1 VKTTTTMLED
11 GRARLEVELEAEQI
25 EHDLHHTLGHLVDS
39 AKIPGFRKGKV
50 PPQVVLQRM
59 GREEVFEETM
69 REFLPSWVGA
79 AIAEARLHPADRP
92 SVDFERVP
100 GEGEPFTFTAEF
112 PLRQPGTLPEQLE
125 LEGVQ
130 EAIEIPAE
138 EVDAE
143 LERLREEGAP
153 LALVERPAQTGDY
166 VEVDMHVTVNGKAVP
181 EASTVGYLVPLGT
194 GRTFEEIERALRGMS
209 AGETRTTQLQLPS
222 DYPDGKLRGRTAD
235 VELHVHA
242 VRERRPQPLDDELA
256 RAVSEFDTLAEL
268 REAVEESFRSRLE
281 ALARARF
288 RASVLASLGEALE
301 VELSRYVVA
310 GRVEE
315 LLGDLARNVERQGV
329 PFTAFLAQSGRS
341 IEEVTQALVPDAV
354 GSLRR
359 ELALEAFAEREGVTV
374 SDEELEVALRE
385 ELADEDDVEAALQEV
400 LASRAKEAARD
411 ELRLQRAL
419 DRACEIATPITA
431 EQQAAR
437 EQLWTPGDDDKT
449 EPAVAKPT
457 IWTPGQPR

>member
-1 VKTTTTMLED
+1 MLED
-11 GRARLEVELEAEQI
+11 GRARLEVVLEADRVD
-25 EHDLHHTLGHLVDS
+25 HDLRHTLGHLVDS

-50 PPQVVLQRM
+50 PPAVVLQRM

-69 REFLPSWVGA
+69 REFLPAWVGE
-79 AIAEARLHPADRP
+79 AIAESRLRPADRP
-92 SVDFERVP
+92 SVDFAAVP
-100 GEGEPFTFTAEF
+100 GEGEPFTFVAEF
-112 PLRQPGTLPEQLE
+112 PVQPTGTLPEKLE

-130 EAIEIPAE
+130 DDVEVPAD

-143 LERLREEGAP
+143 LERLREESSP
-153 LALVERPAQTGDY
+153 LVTVERPAQTGDF
-166 VEVDMHVTVNGKAVP
+166 VEVDMHVSAGGKPVP
-181 EASTVGYLVPLGT
+181 EASTVGYLVQLGN
-194 GRTFEEIERALRGMS
+194 GRTFEEIERALRGTS
-209 AGETRTTQLQLPS
+209 AGETRTTELPLPS
-222 DYPDGKLRGRTAD
+222 DYPDAKLRGRNAE
-235 VELHVHA
+235 VELHVHS
-242 VRERRPQPLDDELA
+242 VRERQPRPLDDEFA
-256 RAVSEFDTLAEL
+256 RASSEFDTLAEL
-268 REAVEESFRSRLE
+268 RAAIETAYRDRLE
-281 ALARARF
+281 TLARQRF

-301 VELSRYVVA
+301 IDLPPYTVA

-329 PFTAFLAQSGRS
+329 PFGTFLAQTGRS
-341 IEEVTQALVPDAV
+341 MEQVTQALLPDAI

-359 ELALEAFAEREGVTV
+359 ELALEAFAEREHIVV
-374 SDEELEVALRE
+374 DDAELESALRDELSDEE
-385 ELADEDDVEAALQEV
+385 DVDAAVQEV

-437 EQLWTPGDDDKT
+437 EQLWKPGDDEKA

>member
-1 VKTTTTMLED
+1 MLED
-11 GRARLEVELEAEQI
+11 GRARLEVELEPDRV
-25 EHDLHHTLGHLVDS
+25 EHDLRHTLGHLVDS

-50 PPQVVLQRM
+50 PPAVVLQRM

-69 REFLPSWVGA
+69 REFLPAWVGE
-79 AIAEARLHPADRP
+79 AIAESRLRPADRP
-92 SVDFERVP
+92 SVDFEKVP

-112 PLRQPGTLPEQLE
+112 PLQPTGTLPEQLE

-130 EAIEIPAE
+130 DDVEVPAD

-143 LERLREEGAP
+143 LERLREESSP
-153 LALVERPAQTGDY
+153 LVAVERPAQTGDF
-166 VEVDMHVTVNGKAVP
+166 VEVDMHVSAGGKPVP
-181 EASTVGYLVPLGT
+181 EASTLGYLVQLGN
-194 GRTFEEIERALRGMS
+194 GRTFEEIERALRGTN
-209 AGETRTTQLQLPS
+209 AGETRTTELPLPA
-222 DYPDGKLRGRTAD
+222 DYPDSKLRGRNAE
-235 VELHVHA
+235 VELQVHS
-242 VRERRPQPLDDELA
+242 VRERQPRPLDDEFA
-256 RAVSEFDTLAEL
+256 RASSEFDTLAEL
-268 REAVEESFRSRLE
+268 RSAIETSYRDQLE
-281 ALARARF
+281 ALARQRF
-288 RASVLASLGEALE
+288 RASVLGSLGEAID
-301 VELSRYVVA
+301 VELPPYTVA

-329 PFTAFLAQSGRS
+329 PFGTFLAQTGRS
-341 IEEVTQALVPDAV
+341 MEQVTQALLPDAI

-359 ELALEAFAEREGVTV
+359 ELALEAFAEREHITV
-374 SDEELEVALRE
+374 DDAALESALRDELSDEE
-385 ELADEDDVEAALQEV
+385 DVDAAVQEV

-437 EQLWTPGDDDKT
+437 EQLWKPGDDEKA

>member
-1 VKTTTTMLED
+1 MLED
-11 GRARLEVELEAEQI
+11 GRARLEVVLEADRVD
-25 EHDLHHTLGHLVDS
+25 HDLRHTLGHLVDS

-50 PPQVVLQRM
+50 PPAVVLQRM

-69 REFLPSWVGA
+69 REFLPAWVGE
-79 AIAEARLHPADRP
+79 AIAESRLRPADRP
-92 SVDFERVP
+92 SVDFAAVP
-100 GEGEPFTFTAEF
+100 GEGEPFTFVAEF
-112 PLRQPGTLPEQLE
+112 PVQPTGTLPEKLE

-130 EAIEIPAE
+130 DDVEVPAD

-143 LERLREEGAP
+143 LERLREESSP
-153 LALVERPAQTGDY
+153 LVTVERPAQTGDF
-166 VEVDMHVTVNGKAVP
+166 VEVDMHVSAGGKPVP
-181 EASTVGYLVPLGT
+181 EASTVGYLVQLGN
-194 GRTFEEIERALRGMS
+194 GRTFEEIERTLRGTI
-209 AGETRTTQLQLPS
+209 AGETRTTELPLPS
-222 DYPDGKLRGRTAD
+222 DYPDAKLRGRNAE
-235 VELHVHA
+235 VELHVHS
-242 VRERRPQPLDDELA
+242 VRERQPRPLDDEFA
-256 RAVSEFDTLAEL
+256 RASSEFDTLAEL
-268 REAVEESFRSRLE
+268 RAAIETAYRDRLE
-281 ALARARF
+281 TLARQRF
-288 RASVLASLGEALE
+288 RASVLASLGEAIEIDLPP
-301 VELSRYVVA
+301 YTVA

-329 PFTAFLAQSGRS
+329 PFGTFLAQTGRS
-341 IEEVTQALVPDAV
+341 MEQVTQALLPDAI

-359 ELALEAFAEREGVTV
+359 ELALEAFAEREHIVV
-374 SDEELEVALRE
+374 DDAELESALRDELSDEE
-385 ELADEDDVEAALQEV
+385 DVDAAVQEV

-437 EQLWTPGDDDKT
+437 EQLWKPGDDEKA

>member
-1 VKTTTTMLED
+1 MLED
-11 GRARLEVELEAEQI
+11 GRARLEVVLEADRV
-25 EHDLHHTLGHLVDS
+25 EHDLRHTLGHLVDS

-50 PPQVVLQRM
+50 PPAVVLQRM

-69 REFLPSWVGA
+69 REFLPAWVGE
-79 AIAEARLHPADRP
+79 AIAESRLRPADRP
-92 SVDFERVP
+92 SVGFEAVP
-100 GEGEPFTFTAEF
+100 GEGEDFTFTAEF
-112 PLRQPGTLPEQLE
+112 PLQPTGTLPEKLE

-130 EAIEIPAE
+130 EPVEVPAE

-143 LERLREEGAP
+143 LERLREESSP
-153 LALVERPAQTGDY
+153 LVTVERPAQTGDF
-166 VEVDMHVTVNGKAVP
+166 VEVDMHVSAGGKPVP
-181 EASTVGYLVPLGT
+181 EASTVGYLVQLGN
-194 GRTFEEIERALRGMS
+194 GRTFEEIERALRGTG
-209 AGETRTTQLQLPS
+209 AGDTRTTELPLPA
-222 DYPDGKLRGRTAD
+222 DYPDAKLRGRNAD
-235 VELHVHA
+235 VELKVHA
-242 VRERRPQPLDDELA
+242 VRERPLRPLDDEFA
-256 RAVSEFDTLAEL
+256 RAASEFDTLSEL
-268 REAVEESFRSRLE
+268 RAAIEASYRDRLE
-281 ALARARF
+281 ALARQRF
-288 RASVLASLGEALE
+288 RASVLGSLGEAIE
-301 VELSRYVVA
+301 VDLPPYTVA

-329 PFTAFLAQSGRS
+329 PFGTFLAQTGRTM
-341 IEEVTQALVPDAV
+341 EQVTQALLPDAV

-359 ELALEAFAEREGVTV
+359 ELALEAFAEREGITV
-374 SDEELEVALRE
+374 DDAALESALRDELSDEE
-385 ELADEDDVEAALQEV
+385 DVDAAVQEV

-437 EQLWTPGDDDKT
+437 EQLWKPGDDEKA

>member
-1 VKTTTTMLED
+1 MLED
-11 GRARLEVELEAEQI
+11 GRARLEVVLEADRV
-25 EHDLHHTLGHLVDS
+25 EHDLRHTLGHLVDS

-50 PPQVVLQRM
+50 PPAVVLQRM

-69 REFLPSWVGA
+69 REFLPAWVGE
-79 AIAEARLHPADRP
+79 AIAESRLRPADRP
-92 SVDFERVP
+92 SVGFETVP
-100 GEGEPFTFTAEF
+100 GEGEDFTFTAEF
-112 PLRQPGTLPEQLE
+112 PLQPTGTLPEKLE

-130 EAIEIPAE
+130 EPVEVPAE

-143 LERLREEGAP
+143 LERLREESSP
-153 LALVERPAQTGDY
+153 LVTVERPAQTGDF
-166 VEVDMHVTVNGKAVP
+166 VEVDMHVSAGGKPVP
-181 EASTVGYLVPLGT
+181 EASTVGYLVQLGN
-194 GRTFEEIERALRGMS
+194 GRTFEEIERALRGTG
-209 AGETRTTQLQLPS
+209 AGDTRTTELPLPA
-222 DYPDGKLRGRTAD
+222 DYPDAKLRGRNAD
-235 VELHVHA
+235 VELKVHA
-242 VRERRPQPLDDELA
+242 VRERPLRPLDDEFA
-256 RAVSEFDTLAEL
+256 RAASEFDTLSEL
-268 REAVEESFRSRLE
+268 RAAIEASYRDRLE
-281 ALARARF
+281 ALARQRF
-288 RASVLASLGEALE
+288 RASVLGSLGEAIE
-301 VELSRYVVA
+301 VDLPPYTVA

-329 PFTAFLAQSGRS
+329 PFGTFLAQTGRTM
-341 IEEVTQALVPDAV
+341 EQVTQALLPDAI

-359 ELALEAFAEREGVTV
+359 ELALEAFAEREGITV
-374 SDEELEVALRE
+374 DDAALESALRDELSDEE
-385 ELADEDDVEAALQEV
+385 DVDAAVQEV

-437 EQLWTPGDDDKT
+437 EQLWKPGDDEKA

>member
-1 VKTTTTMLED
+1 MLED
-11 GRARLEVELEAEQI
+11 GRARLEVVLEADRVD
-25 EHDLHHTLGHLVDS
+25 HDLRHTLGHLVDS

-50 PPQVVLQRM
+50 PPAVVLQRM

-69 REFLPSWVGA
+69 REFLPAWVGE
-79 AIAEARLHPADRP
+79 AIAESRLRPADRP
-92 SVDFERVP
+92 SVDFAAVP
-100 GEGEPFTFTAEF
+100 GEGEPFTFVAEF
-112 PLRQPGTLPEQLE
+112 PVQPTGTLPEKLE

-130 EAIEIPAE
+130 DDVEVPAD

-143 LERLREEGAP
+143 LERLREESSP
-153 LALVERPAQTGDY
+153 LVTVERPAQTGDF
-166 VEVDMHVTVNGKAVP
+166 VEVDMHVSAGGKPVP
-181 EASTVGYLVPLGT
+181 EASTVGYLVQLGN
-194 GRTFEEIERALRGMS
+194 GRTFEEIERALRGTS
-209 AGETRTTQLQLPS
+209 AGETRTTELPLPS
-222 DYPDGKLRGRTAD
+222 DYPDAKLRGRNAE
-235 VELHVHA
+235 VELHVHS
-242 VRERRPQPLDDELA
+242 VRERQPRPLDDEFA
-256 RAVSEFDTLAEL
+256 RASSEFDTLAEL
-268 REAVEESFRSRLE
+268 RAAIETAYRDRLE
-281 ALARARF
+281 TLARQRF
-288 RASVLASLGEALE
+288 RASVLASLGEAIEIDLPP
-301 VELSRYVVA
+301 YTVA

-329 PFTAFLAQSGRS
+329 PFGTFLAQTGRS
-341 IEEVTQALVPDAV
+341 MEQVTQALLPDAI

-359 ELALEAFAEREGVTV
+359 ELALEAFAEREHIVV
-374 SDEELEVALRE
+374 DDAELESALRDELSDEE
-385 ELADEDDVEAALQEV
+385 DVDAAVQEV

-437 EQLWTPGDDDKT
+437 EQLWKPGDDEKA

>member
-1 VKTTTTMLED
+1 MLED
-11 GRARLEVELEAEQI
+11 GRARLEVVLEADRVD
-25 EHDLHHTLGHLVDS
+25 HDLRHTLGHLVDS

-50 PPQVVLQRM
+50 PPAVVLQRM

-69 REFLPSWVGA
+69 REFLPAWVGE
-79 AIAEARLHPADRP
+79 AIAESRLRPADRP
-92 SVDFERVP
+92 SVDFAAVP
-100 GEGEPFTFTAEF
+100 SEGEPFTFVAEF
-112 PLRQPGTLPEQLE
+112 PVQPTGTLPEKLE

-130 EAIEIPAE
+130 DDVEVPAD

-143 LERLREEGAP
+143 LERLREESSP
-153 LALVERPAQTGDY
+153 LVTVERPAQTGDF
-166 VEVDMHVTVNGKAVP
+166 VEVDMHVSAGGKPVP
-181 EASTVGYLVPLGT
+181 EASTVGYLVQLGN
-194 GRTFEEIERALRGMS
+194 GRTFEEIERALRGTS
-209 AGETRTTQLQLPS
+209 AGETRTTELPLPS
-222 DYPDGKLRGRTAD
+222 DYPDAKLRGRNAE
-235 VELHVHA
+235 VELHVHS
-242 VRERRPQPLDDELA
+242 VRERQPRPLDDEFA
-256 RAVSEFDTLAEL
+256 RASSEFDTLAEL
-268 REAVEESFRSRLE
+268 RAAIETAYRDRLE
-281 ALARARF
+281 TLARQRF

-301 VELSRYVVA
+301 IDLPPYTVA

-329 PFTAFLAQSGRS
+329 PFGTFLAQTGRS
-341 IEEVTQALVPDAV
+341 MEQVTQALLPDAI

-359 ELALEAFAEREGVTV
+359 ELALEAFAEREHIVVDDTELESALRDEL
-374 SDEELEVALRE
+374 SDEE
-385 ELADEDDVEAALQEV
+385 DVDAAVQEV

-437 EQLWTPGDDDKT
+437 EQLWKPGDDEKA

>member
-1 VKTTTTMLED
+1 MLED
-11 GRARLEVELEAEQI
+11 GRARLEVVLEADRVD
-25 EHDLHHTLGHLVDS
+25 HDLRHTLGHLVDS

-50 PPQVVLQRM
+50 PPAVVLQRM

-69 REFLPSWVGA
+69 REFLPAWVGE
-79 AIAEARLHPADRP
+79 AIAESRLRPADRP
-92 SVDFERVP
+92 SVDFAAVP
-100 GEGEPFTFTAEF
+100 GEGEPFTFVAEF
-112 PLRQPGTLPEQLE
+112 PVQPTGTLPEKLE

-130 EAIEIPAE
+130 DDVEVPAD

-143 LERLREEGAP
+143 LERLREESSP
-153 LALVERPAQTGDY
+153 LVTVERPAQTSDF
-166 VEVDMHVTVNGKAVP
+166 VEVDMHVSAGGKPVP
-181 EASTVGYLVPLGT
+181 EASTVGYLVQLGN
-194 GRTFEEIERALRGMS
+194 GRTFEEIERALRGTS
-209 AGETRTTQLQLPS
+209 AGETRTTELPLPS
-222 DYPDGKLRGRTAD
+222 DYPDAKLRGRNAE
-235 VELHVHA
+235 VELHVHS
-242 VRERRPQPLDDELA
+242 VRERQPRPLDDEFA
-256 RAVSEFDTLAEL
+256 RASSEFDTLAEL
-268 REAVEESFRSRLE
+268 RAAIETAYRDRLE
-281 ALARARF
+281 TLARQRF
-288 RASVLASLGEALE
+288 RASVLASLGEAIEIDLPP
-301 VELSRYVVA
+301 YTVA

-329 PFTAFLAQSGRS
+329 PFGTFLAQTGRS
-341 IEEVTQALVPDAV
+341 MEQVTQALLPDAI

-359 ELALEAFAEREGVTV
+359 ELALEAFAEREHIVV
-374 SDEELEVALRE
+374 DDAELESALRDELSDEE
-385 ELADEDDVEAALQEV
+385 DVDAAVQEV

-437 EQLWTPGDDDKT
+437 EQLWKPGDDEKA

>member
-1 VKTTTTMLED
+1 MLED
-11 GRARLEVELEAEQI
+11 GRARLEVVLDAEQV
-25 EHDLHHTLGHLVDS
+25 ESDLRHTLGHLVDS

-50 PPQVVLQRM
+50 PPNVVLQRM

-69 REFLPSWVGA
+69 REFLPSWVGE
-79 AIAEARLHPADRP
+79 AIAESRLHPADRP
-92 SVDFERVP
+92 SVDFENVP

-112 PLRQPGTLPEQLE
+112 PVRPTGTLPADLAI
-125 LEGVQ
+125 EGIQ
-130 EAIEIPAE
+130 EDVEIPAD

-143 LERLREEGAP
+143 LERLREETAP
-153 LALVERPAQTGDY
+153 LAVVERGAQTGDY
-166 VEVDMHVTVNGKAVP
+166 VEVDMHVSAGGKSVP

-194 GRTFEEIERALRGMS
+194 GRTFEEIERALRGMT
-209 AGETRTTQLQLPS
+209 AGETRRTELPLPG
-222 DYPDGKLRGRTAD
+222 DYPDAKLRGRNAD
-235 VELHVHA
+235 VELKVHS
-242 VRERRPQPLDDELA
+242 VRERRPRPLDDEFA
-256 RAVSEFDTLAEL
+256 RSASEFDTLAEL
-268 REAVEESFRSRLE
+268 RTAIEDSYRERLG
-281 ALARARF
+281 ALARSRF
-288 RASVLASLGEALE
+288 RASVLDSIGDAIE
-301 VELSRYVVA
+301 VDLPAYTVA

-329 PFTAFLAQSGRS
+329 PFGTFLAQTGRTMEQ
-341 IEEVTQALVPDAV
+341 ITQALLPDAI

-359 ELALEAFAEREGVTV
+359 ELALEAFAEREQIAV
-374 SDEELEVALRE
+374 DDAELERVLRE
-385 ELADEDDVEAALQEV
+385 ELADEEDVDAALQEV

-431 EQQAAR
+431 EQHAAR
-437 EQLWTPGDDDKT
+437 EQLWTPGDDEKT

>member
-1 VKTTTTMLED
+1 MLED
-11 GRARLEVELEAEQI
+11 GRARLEVVLEADRVD
-25 EHDLHHTLGHLVDS
+25 HDLRHTLGHLVDS

-50 PPQVVLQRM
+50 PPAVVLQRM

-69 REFLPSWVGA
+69 REFLPAWVGE
-79 AIAEARLHPADRP
+79 AIAESRLRPADRP
-92 SVDFERVP
+92 SVDFAAVP
-100 GEGEPFTFTAEF
+100 GEGEPFTFVAEF
-112 PLRQPGTLPEQLE
+112 PVQPTGTLPEKLE

-130 EAIEIPAE
+130 DDVEVPAD

-143 LERLREEGAP
+143 LERLREESSP
-153 LALVERPAQTGDY
+153 LVTVERPAQTSDF
-166 VEVDMHVTVNGKAVP
+166 VEVDMHVSAGGKPVP
-181 EASTVGYLVPLGT
+181 EASTVGYLVQLGN
-194 GRTFEEIERALRGMS
+194 GRTFEEIERALRGTS
-209 AGETRTTQLQLPS
+209 AGETRTTELPLPS
-222 DYPDGKLRGRTAD
+222 DYPDAKLRGRNAE
-235 VELHVHA
+235 VELHVHS
-242 VRERRPQPLDDELA
+242 VRERQPRPLDDEFA
-256 RAVSEFDTLAEL
+256 RASSEFDTLAEL
-268 REAVEESFRSRLE
+268 RAAIETAYRDRLE
-281 ALARARF
+281 TLARQRF

-301 VELSRYVVA
+301 IDLPPYTVA

-329 PFTAFLAQSGRS
+329 PFGTFLAQTGRS
-341 IEEVTQALVPDAV
+341 MEQVTQALLPDAI

-359 ELALEAFAEREGVTV
+359 ELALEAFAEREHIVV
-374 SDEELEVALRE
+374 DDAELESALRDELSDEE
-385 ELADEDDVEAALQEV
+385 DVDAAVQEV

-437 EQLWTPGDDDKT
+437 EQLWKPGDDEKA

>member
-1 VKTTTTMLED
+1 MLED
-11 GRARLEVELEAEQI
+11 GRARLEVVLEADRVD
-25 EHDLHHTLGHLVDS
+25 HDLRHTLGHLVDS

-50 PPQVVLQRM
+50 PPAVVLQRM

-69 REFLPSWVGA
+69 REFLPAWVGE
-79 AIAEARLHPADRP
+79 AIAESRLRPADRP
-92 SVDFERVP
+92 SVDFAAVP
-100 GEGEPFTFTAEF
+100 GEGEPFTFVAEF
-112 PLRQPGTLPEQLE
+112 PVQPTGTLPEKLE

-130 EAIEIPAE
+130 DDVEVPAD

-143 LERLREEGAP
+143 LERLREESSP
-153 LALVERPAQTGDY
+153 LVTVERPAQTGDF
-166 VEVDMHVTVNGKAVP
+166 VEVDMHVSAGGKPVP
-181 EASTVGYLVPLGT
+181 EASTVGYLVQLGN
-194 GRTFEEIERALRGMS
+194 GRTFEEIERALRGTS
-209 AGETRTTQLQLPS
+209 AGESRTTELPLPS
-222 DYPDGKLRGRTAD
+222 DYPDAKLRGRNAE
-235 VELHVHA
+235 VELHVHS
-242 VRERRPQPLDDELA
+242 VRERQPRPLDDEFA
-256 RAVSEFDTLAEL
+256 RASSEFDTLAEL
-268 REAVEESFRSRLE
+268 RAAIETAYRDRLE
-281 ALARARF
+281 TLARQRF
-288 RASVLASLGEALE
+288 RASVLASLGEAIEIDLPP
-301 VELSRYVVA
+301 YTVA

-329 PFTAFLAQSGRS
+329 PFGTFLAQTGRS
-341 IEEVTQALVPDAV
+341 MEQVTQALLPDAI

-359 ELALEAFAEREGVTV
+359 ELALEAFAEREHIVV
-374 SDEELEVALRE
+374 DDAELESALRDELSDEE
-385 ELADEDDVEAALQEV
+385 DVDAAVQEV

-437 EQLWTPGDDDKT
+437 EQLWKPGDDEKA